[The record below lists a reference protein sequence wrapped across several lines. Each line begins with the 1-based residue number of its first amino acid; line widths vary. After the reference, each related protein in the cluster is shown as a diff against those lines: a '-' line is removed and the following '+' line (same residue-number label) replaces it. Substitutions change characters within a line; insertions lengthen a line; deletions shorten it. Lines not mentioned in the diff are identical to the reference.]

1 MLSLLP
7 PIVSSL
13 TPAAFVIILGWWA
26 GRQNIVAKE
35 HSHSLAT
42 YVMNFSFPCT
52 LFVLTATSKPADLFN
67 GVFIVALGLAIISMF
82 ALSFVVYKMALR
94 RSAKD
99 SVQGAFVCSF
109 ADMAF
114 MGIPIFTALIGKT
127 ALLAIAIGNICT
139 SFLLIPLVTVVL
151 ASGGPDKIR
160 LGQIIKHILTKPLVL
175 APLLGTGYSFL
186 GWPLPGLIQS
196 SLSLLGNSTSGVSLF
211 ALGLIMSSFAIRLNA
226 LVLINVFLK
235 NIVHPLIMLALVTG
249 FGIKGLLAQEA
260 VLLCA
265 MPTAC
270 MATMFALKYQ
280 VLAQDSTSSTILGT
294 LVSLLTLPLFMM
306 IMGF

>member
-1 MLSLLP
+1 MLNLLQ
-7 PIVSSL
+7 PIILSL
-13 TPAAFVIILGWWA
+13 TPVVFVVALGWWA
-26 GRQNIVAKE
+26 GYQNIVSKE
-35 HSHSLAT
+35 HSHSFAT

-67 GVFIVALGLAIISMF
+67 GTFIVALGLAIAAMF
-82 ALSFVVYKMALR
+82 TLSFVVYKMGLR

-139 SFLLIPLVTVVL
+139 SVLLIPIVTVVL
-151 ASGGPDKIR
+151 ASDGQHQMR
-160 LGQIIKHILTKPLVL
+160 VGQIIKQILTKPLVL
-175 APLLGTGYSFL
+175 APLLGAGYSLL
-186 GWPLPGLIQS
+186 GWPLPNLIQS

-211 ALGLIMSSFAIRLNA
+211 ALGLIISSFTIRLNSM
-226 LVLINVFLK
+226 VLINVFLK
-235 NIVHPLIMLALVTG
+235 NMVHPLIMLGVVTL

-270 MATMFALKYQ
+270 MVTMFALKYQ

-294 LVSLLTLPLFMM
+294 LVSLLTLPIFML
-306 IMGF
+306 IMGV